1 MFIVKIFFWLIMII
15 MTFIGTIFMIYLYN
29 DLGISF
35 LITIPIFIFLWIVLL
50 IVLAK
55 FFNDKWKVME
65 FESKRHIE
73 AFFKDK
79 EDKGERRINRTK

>member
-1 MFIVKIFFWLIMII
+1 MII
-15 MTFIGTIFMIYLYN
+15 MIFIGSIFIIYLNN

-35 LITIPIFIFLWIVLL
+35 VIIIPIFIFLWTALL

-65 FESKRHIE
+65 FETKRHIE
-73 AFFKDK
+73 AFFKEK
-79 EDKGERRINRTK
+79 EDKGESRINRIK

>member
-1 MFIVKIFFWLIMII
+1 MII
-15 MTFIGTIFMIYLYN
+15 MIFIGSIFMIYLNN
-29 DLGISF
+29 DSGISF
-35 LITIPIFIFLWIVLL
+35 VITIPIFIFLWIALL

-65 FESKRHIE
+65 FETKRHIE
-73 AFFKDK
+73 AFFKEK